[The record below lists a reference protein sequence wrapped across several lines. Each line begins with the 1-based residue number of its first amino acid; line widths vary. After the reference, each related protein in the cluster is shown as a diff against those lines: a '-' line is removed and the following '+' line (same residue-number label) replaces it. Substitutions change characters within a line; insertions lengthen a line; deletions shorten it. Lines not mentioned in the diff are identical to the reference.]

1 MVSLLIL
8 CFSAF
13 PLRTL
18 ETVVI
23 ENPVRAAIDESVSF
37 IELYYCGYSK
47 VKNINNNS
55 EFHAIVFAKISKIVH
70 LSHILNVAPTGVG
83 RCVSVTFAQKIVT
96 KKTGCSLEETGKM
109 KYHELLMRNLR

>member
-23 ENPVRAAIDESVSF
+23 ENPVRAAMDESVSF
-37 IELYYCGYSK
+37 IEIGYS
-47 VKNINNNS
+47 
-55 EFHAIVFAKISKIVH
+55 
-70 LSHILNVAPTGVG
+70 
-83 RCVSVTFAQKIVT
+83 
-96 KKTGCSLEETGKM
+96 GCSKV
-109 KYHELLMRNLR
+109 RNII

>member
-23 ENPVRAAIDESVSF
+23 ENPVRAAMDESVSF
-37 IELYYCGYSK
+37 IEIGYSGCGK
-47 VKNINNNS
+47 VRNIIRFS
-55 EFHAIVFAKISKIVH
+55 EFNANVFAK
-70 LSHILNVAPTGVG
+70 
-83 RCVSVTFAQKIVT
+83 
-96 KKTGCSLEETGKM
+96 
-109 KYHELLMRNLR
+109 KY